1 MKTIKIEYNQFADN
15 PLDYIDD
22 VRLICEHKRYNLGSN
37 KNGFRGNNFDTLD
50 EYIHQYFAYMYY
62 DEIKEFI
69 QSRYV
74 ITNATKY
81 LDYYSMYISSY
92 YFDGYNKQFKNV
104 LNQFIKKNFNI
115 LPLYMYEHGGITIS
129 TTPFS
134 CSWDSGTVGFAY
146 SKKDIDTNVIKNVV
160 KEYDKYIKGEAI
172 YINIMEND
180 AVIETLDAYSS
191 DDYKLLKD
199 ELSLYNIDEAMY
211 IEALY
216 NII

>member
-81 LDYYSMYISSY
+81 LDYYSMYVSSD

-104 LNQFIKKNFNI
+104 LNQFIKKNFNTF
-115 LPLYMYEHGGITIS
+115 PLYLYEHSTIS
-129 TTPFS
+129 ISITPFG
-134 CSWDSGTVGFAY
+134 CSWDSGIVGFAY

-160 KEYDKYIKGEAI
+160 KEYDKYIRGEAI

-180 AVIETLDAYSS
+180 EVIETLDAYYS
-191 DDYKLLKD
+191 DGYKLLKD

-211 IEALY
+211 IEALH